1 MKVVIIGCGRV
12 GSRLALALAREKH
25 QVAVIDKNSLAFRR
39 LGAGFPGRTITGIGF
54 DRSVLEQ
61 AGLPYVDAL
70 AAVTNGDNTNF
81 VVAAIARRFYHV
93 PKVVAR
99 IYDPTRADIFRRLGI
114 PTISS
119 TIWGANRLKEMLVAT
134 ELTPV
139 LSIASGD
146 AEVFEVDL
154 PALLEGAS
162 VADLDV
168 PGEFLVNAI
177 VRGGKA
183 VIPRRGTR
191 FERGDVLL
199 ITALSSALPKLQR
212 LLGEKS

>member
-1 MKVVIIGCGRV
+1 MKVVVVGCGRV
-12 GSRLALALAREKH
+12 GSRLASGLARERN
-25 QVAVIDKNSLAFRR
+25 QVTVVDKNPLAFRR
-39 LGAGFPGRTITGIGF
+39 LGPSFSGQKIAGVGF
-54 DRSVLEQ
+54 DRAVLEQ
-61 AGLPYVDAL
+61 AGLPDVDAL

-81 VVAAIARRFYHV
+81 VVAAIARRYYHV

-99 IYDPTRADIFRRLGI
+99 IYDPTRADIYRRLGI

-134 ELTPV
+134 ELLPV

-154 PALLEGAS
+154 PALLEGTS

-168 PGEFLVNAI
+168 PGEFLVSAI
-177 VRGGKA
+177 VRGGRA

-191 FERGDVLL
+191 FERGDVLQ
-199 ITALSSALPKLQR
+199 ITALSTALPRLQQ
-212 LLGEKS
+212 LLGLK